1 MLKTRIL
8 KPLGTLFLITCC
20 NPLVNLCF
28 FSYHLTICILNNDYR
43 KRESYASL
51 NFSLSHYYDNIMAL
65 GRLLYEE
72 RGKETSARV
81 IIDAEEPGTE
91 VTGSGNVILN
101 GTDVIA
107 IWTRLV
113 TFGNN
118 GIGYSQGKGRV
129 YLDNKVVASYTTSS
143 VIKPNSPDVASS
155 RGVSSISC
163 SSYDYPKISSLLDG
177 KAAVYELE
185 QDNEGNY
192 SAKFWEWK

>member
-1 MLKTRIL
+1 L
-8 KPLGTLFLITCC
+8 
-20 NPLVNLCF
+20 
-28 FSYHLTICILNNDYR
+28 
-43 KRESYASL
+43 
-51 NFSLSHYYDNIMAL
+51 SLSHYYDNIMAL

-81 IIDAEEPGTE
+81 ITDAEEPQTE

-101 GTDVIA
+101 GTDVTT

-113 TFGNN
+113 TFRNN
-118 GIGYSQGKGRV
+118 GIGYSQGKGWV
-129 YLDNKVVASYTTSS
+129 YLDNKVVASYTMSS

-155 RGVSSISC
+155 RGVSSIRC

-177 KAAVYELE
+177 MAAVYELE
-185 QDNEGNY
+185 QDNDGNY